1 MRGTIDKAG
10 RVVIPVAIRRRAG
23 LKPGSE
29 LEIRLEQDGV
39 RIRRAVPEPKLVRQK
54 GRLVVRPSVPYDE
67 CPDVDVPALI
77 REERERWPW

>member
-1 MRGTIDKAG
+1 MKVTIDKAG

-29 LEIRLEQDGV
+29 LEIRLEEDGV
-39 RIRRAVPEPKLVRQK
+39 RLRRLAPRPKLTREG
-54 GRLVVRPSVPYDE
+54 GRIVVRPSVPYEE
-67 CPDVDVPALI
+67 CPEVDVPDLI